1 MNTTARLGCALLA
14 CSIAWPVPAA
24 ATAEPPPRPRVGLVL
39 GGGGALGAAHVGVL
53 KVLEELRVPVDCIA
67 GTSMGA
73 LVGGAYASGMD
84 AAEVDA
90 FMRAIEWQRIFR
102 REQQRR
108 YQPMS
113 IKRENRTVSNKL
125 EFGLGEEGLIAPRG
139 LIETQQVESLLRNM
153 VATQSGVEDFDRLPI
168 PFRAVA
174 TDLKSGEMVVFA
186 SGDLPTAMRASMS
199 VPGAFAPM
207 EVGDWLLVDGG
218 IKRNLPV
225 DVARETCADVVIAIA
240 VAQTEAP
247 VEQMRSATGSLGRM
261 VEIMIR
267 GNVEASLDSLRP
279 GDVALEIT
287 VEGVTSSDFH
297 LAPQAIEQGERAA
310 RAATARLATLSIP
323 PEDYAAW
330 RTARSPTPLAADRR
344 VAEVKFEGVDPD
356 TAAWLGTRVRTRAG
370 EPLDT
375 DVVAE
380 DALRIY
386 ATGAYEAVGHDITG
400 PADAP
405 VVVFFPVLKSWGPTF
420 LAFDYGVETSLE
432 GNPLLVASALLRHTW
447 PESSGREW
455 RVLGQF
461 GAETRLETDLRVN
474 FGATRRTFILPRVG
488 WYDQREDIFLNNERI
503 ATYDERSLYA
513 ELRVGRELGTSGD
526 LQLGLFRRRDDVLR
540 DIGIP
545 GLPEIRDYQD
555 GGFLV
560 EYERDTRDSDLW
572 ATRGSRQRIEFQAA
586 QTTLGAESQWRSL
599 LIELNESRVLD
610 RALLF
615 LDVAGG
621 TAFDTDVPFQQTFRL
636 GGPGALSGLEH
647 GALRGAEFA
656 YLQAGMGWRLVDVD
670 PLLGM
675 TLFAGGALEA
685 GNVWEGIDTSNSTTG
700 LHFGGRLF
708 LGGNTPFGPVSL
720 SLGYV
725 DSGDFALFLGLG
737 RPVMSRWR

>member
-1 MNTTARLGCALLA
+1 MKTLARLGCALLA
-14 CSIAWPVPAA
+14 VSVAWPAA
-24 ATAEPPPRPRVGLVL
+24 AAALEPPPRSRIGLVL

-53 KVLEELRVPVDCIA
+53 KVLEELRIPVDCIA

-84 AAEVDA
+84 AAEVDD
-90 FMRAIEWQRIFR
+90 FMRAVHWKSIFR

-125 EFGLGEEGLIAPRG
+125 EFGLGEQGLIAPRG
-139 LIETQQVESLLRNM
+139 LIETQQVESLIRNM

-174 TDLKSGEMVVFA
+174 TDLKSGEMVVFG
-186 SGDLPTAMRASMS
+186 SGDLPTALRASMS
-199 VPGAFAPM
+199 VPGAFAPV
-207 EVGDWLLVDGG
+207 EVDDWLLVDGG

-225 DVARETCADVVIAIA
+225 DVARETCADVVIAVS
-240 VAQTEAP
+240 VAPAEAR
-247 VEQMRSATGSLGRM
+247 VDQMRSATGSLSRM
-261 VEIMIR
+261 VEILIR
-267 GNVEASLDSLRP
+267 SNVQASLDSLGP
-279 GDVALEIT
+279 GDIGLEIT
-287 VEGVTSSDFH
+287 VEGVTSADFH
-297 LAPQAIEQGERAA
+297 LAPEAIEQGERAA
-310 RAATARLATLSIP
+310 RASAARLAALSLA

-330 RTARSPTPLAADRR
+330 RAARSTALLAADRR
-344 VAEVKFEGVDPD
+344 VVEVKFEGVDRD
-356 TAAWLGTRVRTRAG
+356 TAAWLATRVRTRTG
-370 EPLDT
+370 EPLDAN
-375 DVVAE
+375 VVAE

-386 ATGAYEAVGHDITG
+386 ATGAYEAVGHDVTG
-400 PADAP
+400 PDDTP
-405 VVVFFPVLKSWGPTF
+405 TVVFFPILKSWGPTF
-420 LAFDYGVETSLE
+420 MAFDYGVETSLE

-447 PESSGREW
+447 PDSAGREW
-455 RVLGQF
+455 RALAQF
-461 GAETRLETDLRVN
+461 GAETRLETDLRIN
-474 FGATRRTFILPRVG
+474 FGAKRRTFILPRVG
-488 WYDQREDIFLNNERI
+488 WYDHREDIFLANERI

-513 ELRVGRELGTSGD
+513 ELRGGLELGTSGD
-526 LQLGLFRRRDDVLR
+526 LQVGLFRRRDDVLL
-540 DIGIP
+540 DIGLP

-555 GGFLV
+555 GGFLL

-572 ATRGSRQRIEFQAA
+572 ATRGSRQRVEFQAA
-586 QTTLGAESQWRSL
+586 QTALGAETQWRSL

-636 GGPGALSGLEH
+636 GGPGALTGLEY

-685 GNVWEGIDTSNSTTG
+685 GNVWEGLDSSNPTAG

-708 LGGNTPFGPVSL
+708 LGGNTPFGPVSI